1 MEYNDGVC
9 ADLRMRRRAVR
20 TDMFFRKE
28 WIMMKKRLAIF
39 AALALMLSLLCACGR
54 QMTEEEGSSAPAGDP
69 EAAADITPAE
79 PEDAGEEGLKEAD
92 PLRLYGGILDRYY
105 ERIIAG
111 GEIWDAGEGETG
123 VVEVVGQGGGL
134 DDVGYAVCDLGGDGI
149 PELLI
154 GGVTQECS
162 GSDLYA
168 VYAAPAG
175 VPVLTAEGWARNR
188 LHWLGENRFLYAG
201 SNGAMYSMFG
211 TYVLSEDGSVLDC
224 EDFWF
229 TYEKDTDQTE
239 VGFYQN
245 HSGIW
250 DPAVSRELDIA
261 EADFWQLETDLEAQ
275 IRAVE
280 LTPFSAYE
288 PYGWM
293 PVTAQW
299 ADQALVA
306 GTACDTFVADTS
318 DAAARVLFSTAD
330 GVEDLRLLA
339 LELEDVTETGAVTF
353 SSREVYRQDALT
365 PARPLVVEMTFYGDT
380 IPNYGIACMDA
391 GGTERRFVL
400 EISGFDGALM
410 LREADGQQMIIH

>member
-1 MEYNDGVC
+1 MEYIDIMTGPIC
-9 ADLRMRRRAVR
+9 
-20 TDMFFRKE
+20 FYRKE
-28 WIMMKKRLAIF
+28 WIMMKKRLTALF
-39 AALALMLSLLCACGR
+39 AVLALMLSLLCACGR
-54 QMTEEEGSSAPAGDP
+54 QTAAEEGGAAPAEEP

-79 PEDAGEEGLKEAD
+79 PEDAGEEGLPEAD
-92 PLRLYGGILDRYY
+92 PLQVYGGTLDRYY
-105 ERIIAG
+105 ERIITG

-123 VVEVVGQGGGL
+123 VMEAVGQGGGP
-134 DDVGYAVCDLGGDGI
+134 DDVGYAVCDLSGDGI

-154 GGVTQECS
+154 GGIAQAHS

-201 SNGAMYSMFG
+201 SNGAIYSMFG
-211 TYVLSEDGSVLDC
+211 TYVLSEDGTALDC

-229 TYEKDTDQTE
+229 TYEKDAAQTE
-239 VGFYQN
+239 VGFYRN
-245 HSGIW
+245 DSGIW

-261 EADFWQLETDLEAQ
+261 EADFWQQETELEAQ

-288 PYGWM
+288 PYSWM
-293 PVTAQW
+293 AVTARW
-299 ADQALVA
+299 ADQALEA

-330 GVEDLRLLA
+330 GVKDLRLLA

-353 SSREVYRQDALT
+353 ASREVYRQDALT

-380 IPNYGIACMDA
+380 IPNYGIACVDA

-400 EISGFDGALM
+400 EISGFDGALI